1 MAAYGFTVGIHL
13 VTYDDDIGKTE
24 LSPLC
29 GARLNPYT
37 VRRIDSWLGKPMCFA
52 LTVMRKLVSPLAA
65 LRGKPGPVKKI
76 LLVKMIEQGATV
88 LAYRAIARAVEK
100 VGKENV
106 YFWVFE
112 ENRFILDL
120 LELLPG
126 ENVLV
131 IRTGKPLTLFMD
143 LIRTAWKAR
152 RLKIDATVDMEFF
165 SRASAIL
172 AFLTGAR
179 RRVGL
184 HRFTNEGPYRGD
196 LLTHRVAHNPY
207 LHVAASYYTLV
218 EALDADPRE
227 VPLVK
232 TPVPDVDYS
241 PPRFVPEPHE
251 IARVQ
256 ATFDRLAG
264 RPVQRPIVLL
274 NPNASDLLPLRRW
287 PTEKFIELGRRIL
300 AEHPDVTLA
309 LTGAPGEAAAAQEIA
324 QQISPGVLTLAGET
338 TLRELFVVYGMADV
352 LVTNDSGPGHFSSM
366 TDITSVVLFGPETPA
381 VFGPLGPNSKIV
393 RTNLACSPCV
403 NAFNHRFSPCNNNV
417 CMQQIDMDEVF
428 RLVDDRLSQR
438 SRLKLT
444 VLADAG
450 RRAGRTSEAVRE

>member
-1 MAAYGFTVGIHL
+1 M
-13 VTYDDDIGKTE
+13 
-24 LSPLC
+24 
-29 GARLNPYT
+29 NPYT
-37 VRRIDSWLGKPMCFA
+37 VRRFDTWLGKPMCFA
-52 LTVMRKLVSPLAA
+52 LTALRKLLYPFAW
-65 LRGKPGPVKKI
+65 LRRPPGPVKKI

-88 LAYRAIARAVEK
+88 LAYRAIARAVEM
-100 VGKENV
+100 VGRENV
-106 YFWVFE
+106 YFWVFQ

-120 LELLPG
+120 LELVPP

-131 IRTGKPLTLFMD
+131 IRAKKPLTLFLD
-143 LIRTAWKAR
+143 LIRTTWKAR
-152 RLKIDATVDMEFF
+152 RLGIDATIDMEFF

-184 HRFTNEGPYRGD
+184 HRFTTEGPYRGD

-218 EALDADPRE
+218 EALNADPRE

-232 TPVPDVDYS
+232 SRVPEVDFS
-241 PPRFVPEPHE
+241 PPPFVATPQE
-251 IARVQ
+251 ITKVQ
-256 ATFDRLAG
+256 AILDRLAG
-264 RPVQRPIVLL
+264 RVVDRPIVLL

-300 AEHPDVTLA
+300 AAHPGVTLA
-309 LTGAPGEAAAAQEIA
+309 LTGAPDEADAARKVAS
-324 QQISPGVLTLAGET
+324 QISPHVLTLAGET
-338 TLRELFVVYGMADV
+338 SLRELFVVYSMADV

-366 TDITSVVLFGPETPA
+366 TDITSIVLFGPETPA
-381 VFGPLGPNSKIV
+381 VFGPLGPNSKVV
-393 RTNLACSPCV
+393 RSNLGCSPCV

-417 CMQQIDMDEVF
+417 CMQQIEVDEVY

-438 SRLKLT
+438 SRLQLT
-444 VLADAG
+444 VLADG
-450 RRAGRTSEAVRE
+450 TRRAAGLADAVRD